1 MRSDIISGE
10 PGTRW
15 FNDKDVVYWQL
26 FTSLVK
32 VCGACF
38 AKHTL
43 IAPYWANPF
52 HGGCR
57 CRVKPIAP
65 GQYGEPFSNFR
76 ELLQNMDES
85 QHDAAVGKANWK
97 LIQTGLVKWSDVVTD
112 YRVRSLH
119 EVVAREKITVAEMV
133 KAKID
138 RKTAED
144 AYAMVHTPAHQIF
157 EAQIKKATSK
167 LKEAGLSDEQI
178 VRGFAEKIVP
188 RITGISPQNV
198 KPIEI
203 PKGQKVDWEGSRIEG
218 GPVAPIVA
226 GNVILERIRRGTATE
241 PVRMPDFH
249 GSTSTMWEW
258 VTKTFP
264 STVDTL
270 SKDDW
275 AALVLAV
282 EAQEKIRPVLRKLG
296 IDVDKAMKA
305 IQ

>member
-1 MRSDIISGE
+1 MALSAISGE
-10 PGTRW
+10 PGERW
-15 FNDKDVVYWQL
+15 LNDKGVVYWQI
-26 FTSLVK
+26 FTSLVN
-32 VCGACF
+32 VCGSCLQHHG
-38 AKHTL
+38 K
-43 IAPYWANPF
+43 IAPYWGIPW
-52 HGGCR
+52 HRGCR
-57 CRVKPIAP
+57 CYLKPVAP
-65 GQYGEPFSNFR
+65 CQYSQPFVSFRKLLESMGESA
-76 ELLQNMDES
+76 
-85 QHDAAVGKANWK
+85 HDAAVGKANWK
-97 LIQTGLVKWSDVVTD
+97 LIQAGLVKWSDVVTD

-119 EVVAREKITVAEMV
+119 EVVAREKITVAEMI

-138 RKTAED
+138 RKTAEE

-157 EAQIKKATSK
+157 EAQIKKAAGK
-167 LKEAGLSDEQI
+167 LKEAGLTDEQI

-241 PVRMPDFH
+241 PIRMPDFH
-249 GSTSTMWEW
+249 GSTTTMWEW

-264 STVDTL
+264 DTVDTL
-270 SKDDW
+270 SKEDW

-282 EAQEKIRPVLRKLG
+282 EAQEKLRPVFKKLN
-296 IDVDKAMKA
+296 IDPEKAFKA

>member
-1 MRSDIISGE
+1 MGRIIHSGE

-15 FNDKDVVYWQL
+15 FNGTKVAWWQL
-26 FTSLVK
+26 ECSLINT
-32 VCGACF
+32 CGSCF
-38 AKHTL
+38 QWHL
-43 IAPYWANPF
+43 QIAEYWALGL
-52 HGGCR
+52 HRGCR
-57 CRVKPIAP
+57 CRQHPIAP
-65 GQYGEPFSNFR
+65 GQYGMPFADYR
-76 ELLQNMDES
+76 AILEAMDES
-85 QHDAAVGKANWK
+85 QHDAAVGSANWK
-97 LIQTGLVKWSDVVTD
+97 LLKAGIVQWSDVVTG

-119 EVVAREKITVAEMV
+119 EVVAREKITVAEMI

-138 RKTAED
+138 RKTAEE
-144 AYAMVHTPAHQIF
+144 AFAMVNTPEHKIF
-157 EAQIKKATSK
+157 EAQIKQAASK

-188 RITGISPQNV
+188 RITGISPGNV

-226 GNVILERIRRGTATE
+226 GNVILERIRRGTAKE

-249 GSTSTMWEW
+249 GSTSAMWEW

-264 STVDTL
+264 DTVDTL

-282 EAQEKIRPVLRKLG
+282 EAQEKLRPVLVKLG
-296 IDVDKAMKA
+296 IDPEKAMKA